1 MLNLFKKLL
10 GIGPPVDFEAWKA
23 KGAIILDVRTADE
36 FKRGHIKGALNVPLQ
51 DLPKSGK
58 LKNKNQPI
66 ITCCASGMRS
76 AAAAATLQ
84 KAGFTEVMNG
94 GGWQSL
100 QNKWPA

>member
-1 MLNLFKKLL
+1 MLNLLKKIL
-10 GIGPPVDFEAWKA
+10 GIGPAVNYSDLKA
-23 KGAIILDVRTADE
+23 RGAIILDVRTPDE
-36 FKRGHIKGALNVPLQ
+36 FKRGHIKGALNLPLQ

-76 AAAAATLQ
+76 AAAASTLK
-84 KAGFTEVMNG
+84 KAGFTDVLNG

-100 QNKWPA
+100 QNKWPE